1 MATSV
6 ASRDPSPA
14 PSRRPRPPPP
24 QRVQSTQYAAPT
36 LSRLTTK
43 TRSHSASRLYN
54 QDYLSPTSPSTP
66 PLGSINDSASLLLD
80 KKSSYLGRDGKDI
93 NKTRVKGK
101 GKGKAVAF
109 VVGIPSSGEEGDLD
123 VDQSEREG
131 IATLGREREYV
142 NGYDGYSL
150 PSQRTVEPS
159 IEEIIRSQVC
169 IPSPSSSVLPLD
181 RES

>member
-6 ASRDPSPA
+6 APRNTSPTA
-14 PSRRPRPPPP
+14 ARRPRPPPP

-43 TRSHSASRLYN
+43 TRSSSASRLYS
-54 QDYLSPTSPSTP
+54 QDYLSPSSPSTP
-66 PLGSINDSASLLLD
+66 PLGSINDSASLLVD
-80 KKSSYLGRDGKDI
+80 KKTSAHLGKDGKESI
-93 NKTRVKGK
+93 KSRVKGK

-131 IATLGREREYV
+131 TATSERVGPFV
-142 NGYDGYSL
+142 NGCDGYSL
-150 PSQRTVEPS
+150 PPQRHSEPT
-159 IEEIIRSQVC
+159 IDEIIRSQVC
-169 IPSPSSSVLPLD
+169 IPSPSF
-181 RES
+181 